1 MRNALMQ
8 QQKQLDIEK
17 TELKREEEKVRRKSL
32 MSVVHVLNTNKRAS
46 VFSPPQ
52 FSSLVSL
59 KNN

>member
-1 MRNALMQ
+1 MQ
-8 QQKQLDIEK
+8 QQKQLDIDK